1 MTLDSRLS
9 THGSD
14 GARVPPLFAEAVG
27 YSSSEVGEVAGGW
40 IQRPISL
47 QLLDPSECLI
57 DGIYAQTR
65 GRGMLPIQVPGLAW
79 ELEAWEAASDE
90 ALSNFEAECG

>member
-1 MTLDSRLS
+1 M
-9 THGSD
+9 
-14 GARVPPLFAEAVG
+14 
-27 YSSSEVGEVAGGW
+27 
-40 IQRPISL
+40 
-47 QLLDPSECLI
+47 LDPSECLI

-65 GRGMLPIQVPGLAW
+65 GRGMLPIQVPELVW